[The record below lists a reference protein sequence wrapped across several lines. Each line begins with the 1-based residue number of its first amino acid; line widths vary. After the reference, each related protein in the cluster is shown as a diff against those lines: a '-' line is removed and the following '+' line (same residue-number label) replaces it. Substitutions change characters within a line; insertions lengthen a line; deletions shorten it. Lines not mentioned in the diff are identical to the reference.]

1 MKMKNRIQ
9 YILTM
14 LATCL
19 LFTSCQD
26 VEEPANTI
34 PTVKTDAVTN
44 IGIRDAFVSGTVS
57 SKSNCKFLL
66 STQQDLSDAIEINAR
81 CIDEEKGLYSGEL
94 SQLTSN
100 TTYYVALCATDGYS
114 EVKGNV
120 QSFKTASCLSIA
132 DVTLADWD
140 TGEQQPFQFA
150 LKSLLYTTTNNSL
163 DYDATY
169 VLEYGNNWYM
179 SPNKEI
185 GFGNETRR
193 LFACYPWL
201 DDITDVTNIHLY
213 ANKYDFVYGS
223 SEELSESNPNAHIA
237 LNHAMAKVT
246 FEIKKSTDSNLD
258 FTIGYVNLRNS
269 WTKNVNAILF
279 DCYFN
284 LLTGEMSEGEVG
296 YGHDGLFVSD
306 LSLELSATD
315 AKTVDFYVIPNTFAN
330 NDATLTL
337 YSKDSWSNSFQSGLG
352 GVTWSAGKH
361 YTYPVTV
368 TPIGLQIGDV
378 RVEEWQNN
386 NGGSII
392 INK

>member
-1 MKMKNRIQ
+1 M
-9 YILTM
+9 LTM

-19 LFTSCQD
+19 LLTSCQD

-44 IGIRDAFVSGTVS
+44 IGIRDAFVSGSVS

-81 CIDEEKGLYSGEL
+81 CIDEENGLYTGEL

-120 QSFKTASCLSIA
+120 LSFKTASCLSIA

-140 TGEQQPFQFA
+140 TGEQKPFQFA

-163 DYDATY
+163 DYDATF
-169 VLEYGNNWYM
+169 VLEYDSNWNM

-201 DDITDVTNIHLY
+201 NDIEDVTKIHLY

-246 FEIKKSTDSNLD
+246 FEIKKSSDANLD
-258 FTIGYVNLRNS
+258 FTLGSVNLRNV
-269 WTKNVNAILF
+269 WTRPVNAILF

-284 LLTGEMSEGEVG
+284 LLTGKMSEGDVS
-296 YGHDGLFVSD
+296 YGHDGLFVTD
-306 LSLELSATD
+306 LNLELSTTD
-315 AKTVDFYVIPNTFAN
+315 AKTVDFYVIPNTFADY
-330 NDATLTL
+330 DAMLKL
-337 YSKDSWSNSFQSGLG
+337 YSKESWSNSFQSELSGT
-352 GVTWSAGKH
+352 TWSAGKH

-386 NGGSII
+386 EGGSII

>member
-1 MKMKNRIQ
+1 MKIRIQ
-9 YILTM
+9 HIMTI
-14 LATCL
+14 LATSL
-19 LFTSCQD
+19 LFMACQD
-26 VEEPANTI
+26 VEEPAYTI

-44 IGIRDAFVSGTVS
+44 IGMRDAFVSGSVS

-81 CIDEEKGLYSGEL
+81 CIDEEKGLYTGEL
-94 SQLTSN
+94 SQLSSS

-120 QSFKTASCLSIA
+120 QSFKTASCLSVA

-150 LKSLLYTTTNNSL
+150 LKTLLYTTTNGTM
-163 DYDATY
+163 DYDATF
-169 VLEYGNNWYM
+169 VLEYGNNWYL
-179 SPNKEI
+179 SPNKEV

-201 DDITDVTNIHLY
+201 DDITDVTKIHLY

-223 SEELSESNPNAHIA
+223 SEELSETNPNAHIA
-237 LNHAMAKVT
+237 MNHAMAKVT
-246 FEIKKSTDSNLD
+246 FEIKKSTDSNLN
-258 FTIGYVNLRNS
+258 FTVGAVNLCNS
-269 WTKNVNAILF
+269 WYHDVNAILF
-279 DCYFN
+279 DGYFN
-284 LLTGEMSEGEVG
+284 LLTGKMSEGDAS
-296 YGHDGLFVSD
+296 YGHDGLFINE
-306 LSLELSATD
+306 LNLELSATEVQ
-315 AKTVDFYVIPNTFAN
+315 TVDFYVIPTSFED
-330 NDATLTL
+330 NDTMLLL
-337 YSKDSWSNSFQSGLG
+337 YSKDSWSNLLQSGLG
-352 GVTWSAGKH
+352 GATWSAGKH
-361 YTYPVTV
+361 YIYPVTV